1 MPSPTAPTRERMEH
15 RRATSARSADTSTN
29 STSRSVGGLTRD
41 RQRFGKLA
49 TVPAVIVLAA
59 TLVLPTLLTAY
70 YSVHENGPAAGVGSF
85 TGLRNYQAVFEAPIF
100 WTSLKVTLIFT
111 VGFVIFATV
120 IGLLAA
126 ALLNIPFSGNYI
138 FRAFLIVPW
147 AAPWLVIGII
157 WNRFLSSSTSG
168 SIPQVL
174 EWLGLPG
181 GGNDFL
187 AHPTGAL
194 VFSIVAAGWRQ
205 ASFAGLLLLAGLQSL
220 PPEIKD
226 AAAVDGAGPWQRFR
240 FITLPWLRPIL
251 AIVIVLNIIYGFM
264 QFDIIFAL
272 THGGPG
278 TSTELLTLLIY
289 QTMYTDSHLGT
300 GAALSVVLALLALAC
315 GLWTVRVVY
324 RKVGV

>member
-1 MPSPTAPTRERMEH
+1 MPSPTAPVRERAK
-15 RRATSARSADTSTN
+15 RGRADVDEIFDASTRSST
-29 STSRSVGGLTRD
+29 RSVGGLTRG

-49 TVPAVIVLAA
+49 TVPAVLVLVA
-59 TLVLPTLLTAY
+59 TLVLPTILTAY
-70 YSVHENGPAAGVGSF
+70 YSVHENGPAAGVGPF
-85 TGLRNYQAVFEAPIF
+85 NGLRNYQTVFGAPIF

-111 VGFVIFATV
+111 VGFVIFATL

-126 ALLNIPFSGNYI
+126 ALLNIPFAGNHI
-138 FRAFLIVPW
+138 FRALLIVPW
-147 AAPWLVIGII
+147 AAPWLVIGIV

-168 SIPQVL
+168 SLPQVL
-174 EWLGLPG
+174 AWLGLPG
-181 GGNDFL
+181 GGSDFL
-187 AHPTGAL
+187 AHPAGAL

-220 PPEIKD
+220 PPEIND

-264 QFDIIFAL
+264 QFDIVFAL

-300 GAALSVVLALLALAC
+300 GAALSVVLALLALAA
-315 GLWTVRVVY
+315 GLWTVRAVY